1 MISTPPIEHAS
12 HDGALV
18 EDGATGGPELRIGGG
33 FALAAVLVLAGS
45 RTGAAVLAPRL
56 SYLLCGLLLI
66 GAAAF
71 LTAALTAMARRRGPP
86 REHTPAA
93 PSRSPRWPL
102 LRLGGKLVNWIERR
116 AAGQDWRGDW
126 LPIIT
131 PTVLGLASLGA
142 TLRGWRTPAPLFTT
156 FAGEI
161 AAASL
166 LMAAFPLLVLER
178 RYAGMSD
185 EVLPESAALARVARV
200 PLFGML
206 GLAIAAGLHGLG
218 LLVATLVEEG
228 VAVLTALVATEVLL
242 RSAAYLF
249 LPLPPL
255 PDRRSHVDSILA
267 RAIRLRLPD
276 RRAVRVAI
284 QAGLGI
290 DLAHSWALRFIARSI
305 GPVLAA
311 MIVVGWLLSGVTAV
325 GTGERAVYEA
335 FGQPRAVLR
344 PGLHLHLPWPL
355 GVVRSVKFGAIQQ
368 VAISFDPENMAK
380 APAAPGTDMVEGDP
394 RPEED
399 RLWDNDHP
407 DEGLFLVASKAGGG
421 QSFEVM
427 GADMDVLYRV
437 GVTDTAAMQSIYT
450 IEAPE
455 TLVRSLSSRILVQY
469 FARSTLDGVLGRD
482 RETFVRQ
489 FQAELQRELTRLSS
503 GIEVMSIVVEEVHPP
518 LNAAS
523 AYQNVQ
529 AAVVR
534 SAIKIDSAKA
544 EAVREM
550 KVAAQVAA
558 ATRND
563 AQAAASVRV
572 SAAKTDLALFVG
584 DRQAYAAGG
593 PSFLFERRLNRV
605 GKVLADK
612 PIVILDHRVSRAMMP
627 TLDMRGDRTLPE
639 PTIGDREAD

>member
-1 MISTPPIEHAS
+1 MPPVEPAPD
-12 HDGALV
+12 DGVLV
-18 EDGATGGPELRIGGG
+18 EDGATGGPELHIGSC

-45 RTGAAVLAPRL
+45 RLGAPMLTPRL

-71 LTAALTAMARRRGPP
+71 LTAALTAMARRRGSPSE
-86 REHTPAA
+86 RTPAA
-93 PSRSPRWPL
+93 PARPQRWPVP
-102 LRLGGKLVNWIERR
+102 RPGSRLVNWIERR
-116 AAGQDWRGDW
+116 AAGQDWREDW

-131 PTVLGLASLGA
+131 ATVLSLASLYA
-142 TLRGWRTPAPLFTT
+142 VLHGWRAPAPLSTL

-161 AAASL
+161 AAALL
-166 LMAAFPLLVLER
+166 LMTAFPLLVLER

-185 EVLPESAALARVARV
+185 EVLPESAALARVVRV

-218 LLVATLVEEG
+218 LSVATLVEDG

-242 RSAAYLF
+242 RGAAYLF

-255 PDRRSHVDSILA
+255 PGRRSHVDSLLA
-267 RAIRLRLPD
+267 RALQPRLPD

-284 QAGLGI
+284 RAGLGI

-311 MIVVGWLLSGVTAV
+311 TIVFGWLLSGVTAV
-325 GTGERAVYEA
+325 GAGERAVYEA

-368 VAISFDPENMAK
+368 VAISFEPEDMV
-380 APAAPGTDMVEGDP
+380 GTPTPSTPDIVEGDA
-394 RPEED
+394 RPADD

-407 DEGLFLVASKAGGG
+407 DESLYLVASNASGG

-427 GADMDVLYRV
+427 GADIDVLYRV
-437 GVTDTAAMQSIYT
+437 GVTDTAAMESIYT

-482 RETFVRQ
+482 REAFVRQ

-503 GIEVMSIVVEEVHPP
+503 GIEVMSVVVEEIHPP

-584 DRQAYAAGG
+584 DRRAYATGG

-627 TLDMRGDRTLPE
+627 TLDMRGDRALPE
-639 PTIGDREAD
+639 PAIGDREAD